1 MSARFIR
8 YTLDGIKL
16 THDIGFGV
24 TDGDGFD
31 VYVNRTKLDKGIG
44 YKVVGTDKQLRDG
57 DGTITLTIPHAASDV
72 LLILS
77 DTLARRVTNFA
88 KAARFEEAEIDNEFD
103 NLLRLLEDAAL
114 NLQSTPYFD
123 PADIG
128 LVDGKLPPIIAEGIL
143 RVNANGNGFELIKL
157 DEIDEL
163 QDLIKLASDEANRS
177 KDEADRS
184 KSEADKSR
192 DEAGNSKLSADR
204 AQVIAESI
212 EAGAGDYKGLWPDL
226 GGSAKRGDTWQ
237 TQINGSPTGRYF
249 VALKDTMASPVNDDA
264 NWRRVV
270 SGQSVGDFASY
281 DANSVSDALRGS
293 SVNGSVKLELNQRW
307 VVSDYYGGVSPSN
320 SGVLFFKVVVAGTGT
335 NDGGKYIDVP
345 GGEFQLEQNMKLP
358 VSVKAYGA
366 KLGINSTTNF
376 ENAINLY
383 KSVFAPAGVY
393 KVNLRLPCSRLN
405 IKGESKHVTSL
416 EAFDKT
422 KPTITALQGNVWT
435 GATIEQVSI
444 YGGGEDIEGTSCFR
458 FGDLPYVSG
467 QEFSGG
473 MRFVDV
479 NFYEAYACI
488 WKPYGNIGN
497 YLEKCSFY
505 AAKYHYLNHK
515 ESATSEYMQQGNDT
529 FKKCHFSYADVCS
542 IYIDSYDGSTG
553 FSTIHFEDCIQEA
566 NKGVDFYCRTTKG
579 EYETQQTNLV
589 FSNHHLEYSTK
600 NSQVIVRGDAR
611 RITEWVDDDGI
622 SDGRGVPAYHLDG
635 VTAMSMSSSNLV
647 RAKLLNSIIQT
658 SNGSSQTKINI
669 ADDLSY
675 IDINDPSQKGYTADN
690 YVDSIYA
697 ITRATSDPATLA
709 TKPRSEKSSDQRGLR
724 GGETFDID
732 PVQFGSIS
740 SSKVRD
746 GVIFGSCQEVEFTAG
761 THQFTGFASANTDVS
776 AYHIVTLDI
785 KKISDN
791 DADSISI
798 SGDNFFLARDLQDI
812 TKDRKGVWR
821 SCAGMVRSTGDYQQ
835 QPLKVSVVASSN
847 CTYRFSAL
855 QVLSFTKISEAY
867 EFLSKGVYALPKGQG
882 LYPII
887 TYGTTPPTTG
897 YWERGDT
904 VIDATPSSGSPI
916 GWKCTAAGEPGVWV
930 PMANL

>member
-1 MSARFIR
+1 MADCTDYPTPEDAKRFKNNAGSVDEFVTSDSDTFVDQDGGEHI
-8 YTLDGIKL
+8 TIDGIEQL
-16 THDIGFGV
+16 AETQRSDIQQ
-24 TDGDGFD
+24 
-31 VYVNRTKLDKGIG
+31 R
-44 YKVVGTDKQLRDG
+44 
-57 DGTITLTIPHAASDV
+57 
-72 LLILS
+72 S
-77 DTLARRVTNFA
+77 DTQYSDIQQRSDTQYSDIQQRSDTQYNDIQD
-88 KAARFEEAEIDNEFD
+88 RSDQQHQDIQDRSDQQHQDID
-103 NLLRLLEDAAL
+103 
-114 NLQSTPYFD
+114 Q
-123 PADIG
+123 
-128 LVDGKLPPIIAEGIL
+128 
-143 RVNANGNGFELIKL
+143 
-157 DEIDEL
+157 
-163 QDLIKLASDEANRS
+163 LASDQ
-177 KDEADRS
+177 
-184 KSEADKSR
+184 R
-192 DEAGNSKLSADR
+192 DAIESTFSAQFAYMRIGNISDYAGSTLTEPEKLNAYQYPDDSGNWY
-204 AQVIAESI
+204 
-212 EAGAGDYKGLWPDL
+212 GAIQGQTFPVPIPPNPSTDNGWALVNQRPTYQGLWPDT
-226 GGSAKRGDTWQ
+226 GGSAYKGDTYQ
-237 TQINGSPTGRYF
+237 TQVSGTPTGQYF
-249 VALKDTMASPVNDDA
+249 TALQDTSVDPVGDDV
-264 NWRRVV
+264 NWRKVI
-270 SGQSVGDFASY
+270 SGQSLGGLTNYQATSVANAIDGNGQAESKMLTVGGDLVPLA
-281 DANSVSDALRGS
+281 
-293 SVNGSVKLELNQRW
+293 LNQTIA
-307 VVSDYYGGVSPSN
+307 VDDYYGGANPSN
-320 SGVLFFKVVVAGTGT
+320 SGVLFFKVVAAGTGT
-335 NDGGKYIDVP
+335 ADGGKHIDVP
-345 GGEFQLEQNMKLP
+345 GGIFQLQQNMKLP

-366 KLGINSTTNF
+366 RAGIDSTTNF

-383 KSVFAPAGVY
+383 RSVFAPADAY

-444 YGGGEDIEGTSCFR
+444 YGGGEAIDGTSCFR

-497 YLEKCSFY
+497 YFEKCSFY

-709 TKPRSEKSSDQRGLR
+709 TKPRLEKSSDQRGLR
-724 GGETFDID
+724 GGETFDIN
-732 PVQFGSIS
+732 PVQFGSIT

-776 AYHIVTLDI
+776 TYHIVTLDI

-930 PMANL
+930 PMAVL